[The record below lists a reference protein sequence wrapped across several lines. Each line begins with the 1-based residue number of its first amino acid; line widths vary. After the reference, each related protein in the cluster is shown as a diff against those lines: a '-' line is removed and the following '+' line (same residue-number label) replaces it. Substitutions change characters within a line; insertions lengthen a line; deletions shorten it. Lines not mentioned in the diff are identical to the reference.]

1 MNQGGAI
8 EFATFIED
16 AMYDFATR
24 HVAPDGAPASR
35 WMKYL
40 DGFSWALFGGGKTP
54 EVRVIRLRRPNRQV
68 ACAYTGMTAQRN
80 GRGCRPQ
87 TRRIGSCGAWADDM
101 T

>member
-54 EVRVIRLRRPNRQV
+54 EVRVLRLRRPNPRS
-68 ACAYTGMTAQRN
+68 GWW
-80 GRGCRPQ
+80 G
-87 TRRIGSCGAWADDM
+87 GAK
-101 T
+101 